1 MEFSN
6 LYNQQTLA
14 SVFNLPAAALAAM
27 AASYQQQQNQS
38 HINQALFNT
47 NQRLFQNQQFPLNMF
62 PGVASAMTSHQ
73 QQHGQHKIHNG
84 SFSDTNNSL
93 SPPSSSSN
101 SSTSSLLASIS
112 NMKRPESSKKTEI
125 KEKFSDH
132 ESEYDSDDEEA
143 KRRRSRTN
151 FTSWQLDQLERSF
164 LESHYPDVFM
174 REAIAMKLDL
184 IESRVQVWFQNR
196 RAKWRKMENTKKGPG
211 RPPHNAHPTTCS
223 GEPIPIE
230 EIERKRTEAED
241 RKRKKQTQ
249 RTSRGGIDGLND
261 EDDYENGDNDH
272 FNPMSSNNSQSGE
285 KIHLNSSSISSVSS
299 SCVDENSSDHL
310 NNSNGDFKPF
320 QFVYSE
326 NQSQLVKKR
335 KLSGNESHEN
345 QNKAIATKSSSNR
358 CSYSID
364 SILFSS
370 SSSTQS
376 STNLISSKRSN
387 TSFDDETDSSEAA
400 EPSHKKHRA
409 AQVPK
414 EEPHSPSDSVDDE
427 SNSIKADGEQDEEEQ
442 ASDSQN

>member
-14 SVFNLPAAALAAM
+14 NVFNLPAAALAAM
-27 AASYQQQQNQS
+27 AASYQQHQTQT
-38 HINQALFNT
+38 HLNQALFNT
-47 NQRLFQNQQFPLNMF
+47 NHRLFSQSQQFNPLMF
-62 PGVASAMTSHQ
+62 PGVANAITSHQ
-73 QQHGQHKIHNG
+73 QHKAHNG
-84 SFSDTNNSL
+84 SFTDNNNSL

-101 SSTSSLLASIS
+101 SSTSSLLASITTL
-112 NMKRPESSKKTEI
+112 KRTDTKKLPQNDL

-132 ESEYDSDDEEA
+132 ESDYDSDDEEA

-230 EIERKRTEAED
+230 ELERKRSEAED

-249 RTSRGGIDGLND
+249 RCSRGIDGLND
-261 EDDYENGDNDH
+261 EEEYENIDSEQ
-272 FNPMSSNNSQSGE
+272 FNSHNGE
-285 KIHLNSSSISSVSS
+285 KGHLNSSSISSVSS

-310 NNSNGDFKPF
+310 NSSNVDFKPF
-320 QFVYSE
+320 QFVYGESH
-326 NQSQLVKKR
+326 QAKKR
-335 KLSGNESHEN
+335 KLSSSENESHN
-345 QNKAIATKSSSNR
+345 DQ
-358 CSYSID
+358 
-364 SILFSS
+364 
-370 SSSTQS
+370 
-376 STNLISSKRSN
+376 
-387 TSFDDETDSSEAA
+387 
-400 EPSHKKHRA
+400 
-409 AQVPK
+409 QV
-414 EEPHSPSDSVDDE
+414 
-427 SNSIKADGEQDEEEQ
+427 N
-442 ASDSQN
+442 N